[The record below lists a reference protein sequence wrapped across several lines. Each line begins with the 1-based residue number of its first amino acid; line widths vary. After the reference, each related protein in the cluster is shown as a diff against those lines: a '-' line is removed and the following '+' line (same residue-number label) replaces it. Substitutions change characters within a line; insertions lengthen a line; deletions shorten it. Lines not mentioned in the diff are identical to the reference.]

1 MNVPQWFLMEE
12 RGRVTHK
19 VLVLLGD
26 LLLQKLTVKG
36 FQPSRPI
43 GVT

>member
-12 RGRVTHK
+12 RGRLTHK

-26 LLLQKLTVKG
+26 LLLQKPTVNSLRDSNL
-36 FQPSRPI
+36 PDL
-43 GVT
+43 